1 MHRFLRFTN
10 HPIAQWWSCVD
21 RLTLLGIVMLMVF
34 GAAVSFTASTGVAT
48 DFNVD
53 SFYFA
58 RRQIIFLVGG
68 LGVLLTMSLLSI
80 RGVISWSFIIFA
92 AGFAGMVATLF
103 MGAEVKGA
111 QRWVEVVGF
120 RLQPSELLKPAFV
133 VITAWLMS
141 HPDAERR
148 LQGFFMSIAIL
159 GAMTVVLMLQ
169 PDFGMFVM
177 LSGVWFGQMFLAN
190 LAPAFL
196 AGLLSMVA
204 VTASMGYV
212 LLPHVRSRL
221 ARFLDPANNDTFQVD
236 HARQAFIEGGF
247 FGRGPGE
254 GIVKHALPDAH
265 PDFVFAVIG
274 EEFGLITCLLVLAVY
289 GFILM
294 RCFTRVVNSGD
305 SFVALAGSGL
315 LLLFG
320 GQVIINTGVALSL
333 MPTTGMTLP
342 FISYG
347 GSSMLS
353 MSILMGFV
361 LALTRKRRDGSVQFK
376 K

>member
-1 MHRFLRFTN
+1 MRFLRFTN
-10 HPIAQWWSCVD
+10 HPIIQWWSCVD
-21 RLTLLGIVMLMVF
+21 RLTLLSVLLLMAF
-34 GAAVSFTASTGVAT
+34 GAAISFTASTGVAS

-58 RRQIIFLVGG
+58 KRQILFLVGG
-68 LGVLLTMSLLSI
+68 LGVMLTISLLSV
-80 RGVISWSFIIFA
+80 RGVISWAVLLFLLA
-92 AGFAGMVATLF
+92 FAGMIITLF
-103 MGAEVKGA
+103 VGSEVKGA
-111 QRWVEVVGF
+111 QRWVDVAGI
-120 RLQPSELLKPAFV
+120 RLQPSEIMKPAFV
-133 VITAWLMS
+133 IITAWLMS
-141 HPDAERR
+141 HPDAQRR
-148 LQGFFMSIAIL
+148 LQGFFASIVVL
-159 GAMTVVLMLQ
+159 GLLTIVLMLQ
-169 PDFGMFVM
+169 PDFGMFIM

-190 LAPAFL
+190 LAPTFL
-196 AGLLSMVA
+196 AGLLSLVA
-204 VTASMGYV
+204 LTASTGYL

-254 GIVKHALPDAH
+254 GIVKHTLPDAH
-265 PDFVFAVIG
+265 TDFVFAVIG

-294 RCFTRVVNSGD
+294 RSFLRIVQSD
-305 SFVALAGSGL
+305 DPFVALAGSGL

-320 GQVIINTGVALSL
+320 GQVIINMGVALSL

-361 LALTRKRRDGSVQFK
+361 LALTRKRRDGSVAKFK
-376 K
+376 S

>member
-1 MHRFLRFTN
+1 MRFLRFTN

-21 RLTLLGIVMLMVF
+21 RFTLLGVLLLMGF
-34 GAAVSFTASTGVAT
+34 GAAISFTASTGVAS

-58 RRQIIFLVGG
+58 RRQIIFLFGG
-68 LGVLLTMSLLSI
+68 LGVMLTMSLLSV
-80 RGVISWSFIIFA
+80 RGVITWSFMLFVLA
-92 AGFAGMVATLF
+92 LAGMVATLF

-111 QRWVEVVGF
+111 QRWVDVAGF
-120 RLQPSELLKPAFV
+120 RLQPSELMKPSFV
-133 VITAWLMS
+133 IITAWLMS
-141 HPDAERR
+141 HPDAQRR
-148 LQGFFMSIAIL
+148 LHGFFVSLGIL
-159 GAMTVVLMLQ
+159 GVMTIVLMLQ

-177 LSGVWFGQMFLAN
+177 LAGVWFGQMFLAS

-196 AGLLSMVA
+196 AGLLLIVA
-204 VTASMGYV
+204 MTASMGYV

-221 ARFLDPANNDTFQVD
+221 SRFLDPANSDTYQVD
-236 HARQAFIEGGF
+236 HARQAFMEGGF

-254 GIVKHALPDAH
+254 GVVKHALPDAH
-265 PDFVFAVIG
+265 TDFVFAVIG
-274 EEFGLITCLLVLAVY
+274 EEFGLITCMIVLVVY

-294 RCFTRVVNSGD
+294 RSFTRIVNSD
-305 SFVALAGSGL
+305 NAFVALAASGL

-320 GQVIINTGVALSL
+320 GQVVINTGVALSL

-361 LALTRKRRDGSVQFK
+361 LALTRKRRDGSVTK
-376 K
+376 YKP

>member
-1 MHRFLRFTN
+1 VRFLRFTN

-21 RLTLLGIVMLMVF
+21 RFTLLGVLLLMGF
-34 GAAVSFTASTGVAT
+34 GAAISFTASTGVAS

-58 RRQIIFLVGG
+58 RRQIIFLFGG
-68 LGVLLTMSLLSI
+68 LGVMLTMSLLSL
-80 RGVISWSFIIFA
+80 RGVITWSFMLFA
-92 AGFAGMVATLF
+92 LALAGMVGTLF

-111 QRWVEVVGF
+111 QRWVDVAGF
-120 RLQPSELLKPAFV
+120 RLQPSELMKPSFV
-133 VITAWLMS
+133 IITAWLMS
-141 HPDAERR
+141 HPDAQRR
-148 LQGFFMSIAIL
+148 LHGFFVSL
-159 GAMTVVLMLQ
+159 GLLGVMTIVLMLQ

-177 LSGVWFGQMFLAN
+177 LSGVWFGQMFLAS
-190 LAPAFL
+190 LAPTFL
-196 AGLLSMVA
+196 AGLLLIVA
-204 VTASMGYV
+204 ITASMGYV

-221 ARFLDPANNDTFQVD
+221 SRFLDPANSDTYQVD
-236 HARQAFIEGGF
+236 HARQAFVEGGF

-254 GIVKHALPDAH
+254 GVVKHALPDAH
-265 PDFVFAVIG
+265 TDFVFAVIG
-274 EEFGLITCLLVLAVY
+274 EEFGLITCLIVLAVY

-294 RCFTRVVNSGD
+294 RSFTRIVNTEKP
-305 SFVALAGSGL
+305 FVALAGSGL

-320 GQVIINTGVALSL
+320 GQVVINTGVALSL

-361 LALTRKRRDGSVQFK
+361 LALTRTRRDGSVK
-376 K
+376 KYRP

>member
-1 MHRFLRFTN
+1 MRFLRFTN
-10 HPIAQWWSCVD
+10 HPIIQWWSCVD
-21 RLTLLGIVMLMVF
+21 RLTLLSVLLLMAF
-34 GAAVSFTASTGVAT
+34 GAAISFTASTGVAS

-58 RRQIIFLVGG
+58 KRQILFLVGG
-68 LGVLLTMSLLSI
+68 LGVMLTISLLSV
-80 RGVISWSFIIFA
+80 RGVISWAVLLFLLA
-92 AGFAGMVATLF
+92 FAGMIITLF
-103 MGAEVKGA
+103 VGSEVKGA
-111 QRWVEVVGF
+111 QRWVDVAGI
-120 RLQPSELLKPAFV
+120 RLQPSEIMKPAFV
-133 VITAWLMS
+133 IITAWLMS
-141 HPDAERR
+141 HPDAQRR
-148 LQGFFMSIAIL
+148 LQGFFASILVL
-159 GAMTVVLMLQ
+159 GLLTIVLMLQ
-169 PDFGMFVM
+169 PDFGMFIM

-190 LAPAFL
+190 LAPTFL
-196 AGLLSMVA
+196 AGLLSLVA
-204 VTASMGYV
+204 LTASTGYL

-254 GIVKHALPDAH
+254 GIVKHTLPDAH
-265 PDFVFAVIG
+265 TDFVFAVIG

-294 RCFTRVVNSGD
+294 RSFLRIVQSD
-305 SFVALAGSGL
+305 DPFVALAGSGL

-320 GQVIINTGVALSL
+320 GQVIINMGVALSL

-361 LALTRKRRDGSVQFK
+361 LALTRKRRDGSVAKFK
-376 K
+376 S